1 MKIGNLSLANNLF
14 LAPMAGITDLPFRLI
29 SKSFGVSLVFTEMV
43 SANGLVYNGARTRD
57 LLRSDPREKPLA
69 VQLFGEDPDVMAQA
83 AALVEEAA
91 DVIDINMGC
100 PVKKVVRS
108 GAGSALMREPRRAA
122 AVISAVRHVT
132 QRPLTVKFRSGWDR
146 DNENYLEF
154 GHMAQEEGADA
165 VTLHPRTRAQGFGGL
180 SDWSHIRRL
189 KQMLAI
195 PVIGSGDVLKT
206 ADADRLIVQTG
217 CDALMLGRGAYGNPW
232 LARSILNL
240 SNREENPFT
249 PPVERREV
257 ALLHLDMHLEYFG
270 AARTLG
276 EMRKHLCWYARGL
289 PGAANFRARINSTRS
304 ISEMVRETDAFFSA
318 SADQL

>member
-29 SKSFGVSLVFTEMV
+29 FKSFGVSLVFTEMV

-57 LLRSDPREKPLA
+57 LLRSQAREKPLA
-69 VQLFGEDPDVMAQA
+69 VQLFGADPDIMARA
-83 AALVEEAA
+83 AALVEEEA

-108 GAGSALMREPRRAA
+108 GAGSALMREPLRAA
-122 AVISAVRHVT
+122 AIIRAVRHVT
-132 QRPLTVKFRSGWDR
+132 RRPLTVKFRSGWDR
-146 DNENYLEF
+146 DSENYLEF
-154 GHMAQEEGADA
+154 GRMAQEEGADA
-165 VTLHPRTRAQGFGGL
+165 VTLHPRTRTQGFGGL
-180 SDWSHIRRL
+180 SDWSHIRKL
-189 KQMLAI
+189 KQALKI
-195 PVIGSGDVLKT
+195 PVIGSGDVLKP
-206 ADADRLIVQTG
+206 ADADRLTEQTG

-240 SNREENPFT
+240 NNREET
-249 PPVERREV
+249 SCPPPAKRRQV
-257 ALLHLDMHLEYFG
+257 ALLHIDMHLEYFG
-270 AARTLG
+270 ATRTLG

-304 ISEMVRETDAFFSA
+304 IAEMVRETDAFFSA
-318 SADQL
+318 SSDQL